1 MCQTM
6 GQIYNQS
13 CESLAKLNFYFF
25 SCRSYCVMCSFNIH
39 FPKTIDSFSYEGP
52 QQWMIIQFIKFSY
65 NLTIVMM
72 VPHYQVI
79 QVTTCQCIQ
88 FRIPYVRFRREN
100 LKRDSLKSFPPKVSR
115 YFYTLIILNF
125 KFEFITVPQIYFRI
139 TS

>member
-13 CESLAKLNFYFF
+13 CESLAKLNFYYF
-25 SCRSYCVMCSFNIH
+25 SCRYYCVVCSFNIH

-52 QQWMIIQFIKFSY
+52 QQWMIIQFITFAY

-72 VPHYQVI
+72 VPRYQGI

-100 LKRDSLKSFPPKVSR
+100 LKRDSLKSFPPKVSC
-115 YFYTLIILNF
+115 YFYTLIILNCTF
-125 KFEFITVPQIYFRI
+125 KIITMYQIYFRI